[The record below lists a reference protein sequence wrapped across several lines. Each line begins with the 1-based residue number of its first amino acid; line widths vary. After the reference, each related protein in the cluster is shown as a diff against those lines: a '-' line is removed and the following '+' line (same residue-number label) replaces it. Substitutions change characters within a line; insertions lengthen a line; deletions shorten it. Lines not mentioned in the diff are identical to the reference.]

1 MSDLRIR
8 DSIITISTVW
18 GRTFLDAII
27 APRRFRSV
35 MPQMRQLSDMLHH
48 PGIQSIEVSALPA
61 PETPIQMLSIAP
73 GHGGMPAQDI
83 YALLRVVRWIKP
95 KVIFEIGTYQGVT
108 TAHLALNSDAQIHT
122 LDHPREMATNL
133 KSYTP
138 IDAAAVQVRDQI
150 GRFYRQSN
158 QAGRIHQLF
167 GDSRT
172 FDYQA
177 YYGSADLV
185 LVDACHLYDYVISD
199 SHQAARLLGPRGV
212 IVWHDFGNSCD
223 MVRALKQVSRELT
236 VYHVAGSAIAFHP
249 RGVSWIGET
258 PSESKEIVGNML
270 AQ

>member
-1 MSDLRIR
+1 MSDFRMR
-8 DSIITISTVW
+8 DSIITLSTVW
-18 GRTFLDAII
+18 RRAFLDAII

-35 MPQMRQLSDMLHH
+35 MPQMRKLSDTLYH
-48 PGIQSIEVSALPA
+48 PGIPSIEAGDLPA
-61 PETPIQMLSIAP
+61 PETPIQMLSVAP
-73 GHGGMPAQDI
+73 GRGGMPAQDI

-108 TAHLALNSDAQIHT
+108 TAHLALNSEAQIHT
-122 LDHPREMATNL
+122 LDLPREMATDL

-138 IDAAAVQVRDQI
+138 IDASAVQARDQI
-150 GRFYRQSN
+150 GQFYRQSN

-172 FDYQA
+172 FNFEA

-199 SHQAARLLGPRGV
+199 SHQAARLLGPKGV

-223 MVRALKQVSRELT
+223 MVRALKQVSREMKL
-236 VYHVAGSAIAFHP
+236 YHMAGSAIAFIP
-249 RGVSWIGET
+249 
-258 PSESKEIVGNML
+258 VGFL
-270 AQ
+270 